1 MALRPTVA
9 TGDQS
14 YLQWIESNGTLKILT
29 QLSQVIIWAPIE
41 GWGVTAP
48 CRDLDDEP
56 LIEVLQ
62 KSKNLRRWQGDQ
74 RWMVEIDFQTIKA
87 ITTGPFTGLV

>member
-9 TGDQS
+9 AGDQS
-14 YLQWIESNGTLKILT
+14 YLQWIETNGTLKILT

-62 KSKNLRRWQGDQ
+62 KSKNLRRWQVDQ

-87 ITTGPFTGLV
+87 ITSGPFTGLG

>member
-1 MALRPTVA
+1 MGLRPTVA
-9 TGDQS
+9 AGDQS
-14 YLQWIESNGTLKILT
+14 YLQWIETNGTLKILT

-62 KSKNLRRWQGDQ
+62 KSKNLRRWQVDQ

-87 ITTGPFTGLV
+87 ITSGPFTGLG